1 MRRTALALVAL
12 LLAGCGKGIM
22 TSPHAAYAPIQSTS
36 TAAANAPRYVN
47 RVVVKYKTGASQSAI
62 RSFHQ
67 RFALA
72 TVRDVAALGMG
83 VLGLPTGLSADA
95 AVTKLQGNAA
105 VDYVEPDY
113 LFTLPRRPAARAK
126 AVKAPVRRLAGL
138 GLAGDSRVADQWGM
152 LKIGMP
158 AVWPVN
164 GGSNRV
170 VVAVIDTGVDPRHPD
185 LAASLVPGTSVL
197 AGSTGPDDDHG
208 HGTHV
213 AGVIAAN
220 AADGQGIS
228 GLAPNC
234 KIMPVKVLNREGKG
248 DTGDIVAGL
257 LWAVNNGAKVVN
269 MSLGGTG
276 GSRALMSAI
285 QYAQSKDVLVVA
297 AMGNEGANSQEYP
310 AGYPGV
316 MAVGATDI
324 QDQQSDFS
332 NFGSWISVSAPGSDI
347 LSSLPTR
354 DTAYVVREEGKDT
367 SFDVMDG
374 TSMSA
379 PFVAG
384 LAALVRSAEPGLTA
398 AQVKQRIERT
408 SDDLGAKG
416 FDEKFGWGRI
426 NAVRALAG
434 R

>member
-1 MRRTALALVAL
+1 MRRAVTIAMIAL
-12 LLAGCGKGIM
+12 LLTGCGKGVM
-22 TSPHAAYAPIQSTS
+22 TSPHAEYAQIHTNSPAST
-36 TAAANAPRYVN
+36 NAPRYVN
-47 RVVVKYKTGASQSAI
+47 RVVVKYKSGASQSAI

-67 RFALA
+67 RFALSS
-72 TVRDVAALGMG
+72 VRDVSALGMG
-83 VLGLPTGLSADA
+83 VLGLPTGLTAEA
-95 AVTKLQGNAA
+95 AVGKLQGNPA
-105 VDYVEPDY
+105 VDFVEPDY
-113 LFTLPRRPAARAK
+113 IFSLPRRPVRASAAA
-126 AVKAPVRRLAGL
+126 APVRRLSAI
-138 GLAGDSRVADQWGM
+138 GLADSSLLSEQWGM
-152 LKIGMP
+152 SKIGMP
-158 AVWPVN
+158 AIWPVN
-164 GGSNRV
+164 GGSARV

-185 LAASLVPGTSVL
+185 LQAALVPGTSVL

-220 AADGQGIS
+220 ASDGRGVSGI
-228 GLAPNC
+228 APNC
-234 KIMPVKVLNREGKG
+234 KIMPVKVLNGDGKG
-248 DTGDIVAGL
+248 DTGDIVTGL

-276 GSRALMSAI
+276 GSRALMAAI

-316 MAVGATDI
+316 MAVGATDS
-324 QDQQSDFS
+324 QDKLADFS
-332 NFGSWISVSAPGSDI
+332 NFGSWISVAAPGAEIMST
-347 LSSLPTR
+347 LPTR
-354 DTAYVVREEGKDT
+354 PVHVVRTEGKEMNHD
-367 SFDVMDG
+367 FMDG
-374 TSMSA
+374 TSMAA

-384 LAALVRSAEPGLTA
+384 LAALVRSTSPGLTA

-408 SDDLGAKG
+408 SDDLGQRG

-426 NAVRALAG
+426 NATRALAG